1 MKRASLFLITFLVA
15 CSGPTRYNPT
25 PEYSCWVFADS
36 GDLVGC
42 IDYSGYDSSEA
53 TAACTEGLVLL
64 TSCPRDRVAFCTLPV
79 APPRVATA
87 SYYAPITLEVAHQ
100 LCNLAGGVTW
110 VD

>member
-15 CSGPTRYNPT
+15 CSGP
-25 PEYSCWVFADS
+25 
-36 GDLVGC
+36 
-42 IDYSGYDSSEA
+42 
-53 TAACTEGLVLL
+53 
-64 TSCPRDRVAFCTLPV
+64 TLPV